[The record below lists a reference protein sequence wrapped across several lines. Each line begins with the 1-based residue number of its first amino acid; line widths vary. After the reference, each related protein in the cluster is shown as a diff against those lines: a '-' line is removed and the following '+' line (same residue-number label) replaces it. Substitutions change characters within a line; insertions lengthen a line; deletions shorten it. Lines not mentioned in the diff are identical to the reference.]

1 MTVQDMGMTNILLD
15 ESDVTPRF
23 YLIDFE
29 TTRHFPLGHGSVILK
44 RGQVKPAEGFGQP
57 IDPFA
62 HDVYCIGVSAQ
73 DALQVGHIEI
83 FDQEL

>member
-1 MTVQDMGMTNILLD
+1 MTNVLLD
-15 ESDVTPRF
+15 ESGVLPRF

-29 TTRHFPLGHGSVILK
+29 TTRHFPLGHRSIILK
-44 RGQVKPAEGFGQP
+44 RGQVKPAEGLGQP

-73 DALQVGHIEI
+73 DALLVGRIAG
-83 FDQEL
+83 FNWELNS